1 MRTCRHYF
9 KNLVIAATGKG
20 KTVIASF
27 DYQRCRRDNE
37 EFQDHLSHGWGKGA
51 NKIKWY
57 L

>member
-1 MRTCRHYF
+1 
-9 KNLVIAATGKG
+9 VIAATGKG